1 MPGPQRRGATA
12 GGGSE
17 GGRRDGRHRGY
28 RPHWRIACGE
38 TGDQMLGR
46 PIEVIMQASGPS
58 VLNWNGEVQGIQPH
72 QLFRNH
78 RETPWATERLY
89 GVIRNWR

>member
-1 MPGPQRRGATA
+1 MTWAARRKTTRVEDMAY
-12 GGGSE
+12 SLMIIF
-17 GGRRDGRHRGY
+17 DLSL
-28 RPHWRIACGE
+28 HWQIACGE

-58 VLNWNGEVQGIQPH
+58 VLNWKGEVQGIQPH